1 MEEKL
6 RRDLEK
12 KYINERNSEEVIKLS
27 RLMDKIILEKQISN
41 YEKYKSI
48 YEIRSLNKK
57 DKWYDKLIFI
67 MLKT

>member
-6 RRDLEK
+6 RSDLEK

-27 RLMDKIILEKQISN
+27 RLMDEIILEKQISN

>member
-6 RRDLEK
+6 RSDLEK

-27 RLMDKIILEKQISN
+27 RLMDEIILEKQISN

-57 DKWYDKLIFI
+57 DK
-67 MLKT
+67 

>member
-48 YEIRSLNKK
+48 YEIRGLGKK

>member
-12 KYINERNSEEVIKLS
+12 KNINERNSEEVIKLS

-48 YEIRSLNKK
+48 YEIRGLDKK
-57 DKWYDKLIFI
+57 DK
-67 MLKT
+67 

>member
-48 YEIRSLNKK
+48 YEIRGLDKK
-57 DKWYDKLIFI
+57 DK
-67 MLKT
+67 